1 MCTNEINLIH
11 SYLNLINEIK
21 IIENNTKDEN
31 ISYELKKIRTTHL
44 KKIEQLGAKIRL
56 VDGFYLFFK
65 YTPSHICKL

>member
-1 MCTNEINLIH
+1 MPNIARAR
-11 SYLNLINEIK
+11 SQEIK

-56 VDGFYLFFK
+56 VDGFYLFF
-65 YTPSHICKL
+65 TPFNISNAEYY